1 MRFFVAKGALLRMTE
16 VLWGGRLREAVAE
29 PRLESLGGVGGLGK
43 AVAEPPHSKSSR
55 RSDRESV
62 EAFDAGLICGLL
74 RNKAHRTEGAV
85 QTG

>member
-1 MRFFVAKGALLRMTE
+1 VGYCAEAL
-16 VLWGGRLREAVAE
+16 AE
-29 PRLESLGGVGGLGK
+29 PRLESLDGVGGLAK
-43 AVAEPPHSKSSR
+43 AVAKPPHSKSSR
-55 RSDRESV
+55 RSDREGV